1 MRGKELLQ
9 ERNVSLYRWSMS
21 SKTIEEKITSTIAQI
36 VAKIRPQRIILFG
49 SAARGDFNAESD
61 LDILIIKSD
70 VAERGID
77 RQLEVDRLIE
87 RNGIALDMLVY
98 KPEEI
103 ELALKLG
110 DPFIKEVFAKGRVL
124 YG

>member
-1 MRGKELLQ
+1 
-9 ERNVSLYRWSMS
+9 MS